1 MHIIGGFPFFVY
13 LAVLNT
19 ALHKQTFFVFL
30 FSCIRLIQGQ
40 VGYSSAH
47 SNTMLTNG
55 GFPFF
60 MYSDDPTTGGLF

>member
-1 MHIIGGFPFFVY
+1 VHGPIPCSP
-13 LAVLNT
+13 T
-19 ALHKQTFFVFL
+19 EVFL